1 MHRIITGSAA
11 AAAAL
16 AIAAGTGA
24 AAKTVPSSPLLGDA
38 TRLTTDVGRDGTQ
51 AVADSR
57 AAAEQAV
64 GYLRADVRATIRRAR
79 ARVRGT
85 VRSTRTTVDG
95 TVRSARTRADGTV
108 RSARSAV
115 DRTGA
120 RVGSTYRS
128 LALTAFAV
136 VDSTGRVVAAPG
148 VATITSGPL
157 GSWIVTWRTSMRG
170 CSQVGLANSVTGG
183 TLRLSRVSPMGV
195 TVLGR
200 SATEGL
206 DGSGF
211 TVAAFC

>member
-24 AAKTVPSSPLLGDA
+24 AANTPPSSPLLGDA
-38 TRLTTDVGRDGTQ
+38 TRLTTDVGRDGAQ

-57 AAAEQAV
+57 AAAQQAV

-79 ARVRGT
+79 AQVS
-85 VRSTRTTVDG
+85 STRATVDG
-95 TVRSARTRADGTV
+95 TVRSTRATV
-108 RSARSAV
+108 
-115 DRTGA
+115 DQTGA

-128 LALTAFAV
+128 LTLTAFAV

-148 VATITSGPL
+148 VAAVTSGPL
-157 GSWIVTWRTSMRG
+157 GAWIVTWRTSMRG
-170 CSQVGLANSVTGG
+170 CTQVAMANSVTGG
-183 TLRLSRVSPMGV
+183 TLRLSRVSPIGV